1 MRAVTQ
7 LKKYKQTKSLQ
18 INTTMQT
25 WSIPESFLFKTVLIK
40 KKESWH
46 QEIYLLNMRTNS
58 QNVTTNWIK
67 RSYANK
73 E

>member
-1 MRAVTQ
+1 MVYSWKLFIQ
-7 LKKYKQTKSLQ
+7 NSFNKK
-18 INTTMQT
+18 
-25 WSIPESFLFKTVLIK
+25 K